1 MGDTMTVTYGAYRIK
16 LTATHL
22 QKGGYKGAFI
32 LIDTRGGKSPTAT
45 TVEGAGTC
53 SSPEEALAAWCETS
67 WEQQVTRRRLA
78 NRG

>member
-32 LIDTRGGKSPTAT
+32 LIDTRGGKTPTAT

-53 SSPEEALAAWCETS
+53 SSPEEALRDALKRAIRTIKERES
-67 WEQQVTRRRLA
+67 A
-78 NRG
+78 